1 MGCRLLSVS
10 VSSATV
16 SLFIPVLIMMAT
28 PGWPLHPICISKLAK
43 SSNAPER
50 CCGAPEQQEQHTNIA
65 VHGEKRSVQLAQIV
79 LFYKRMFVTKERSHN
94 DNSGPSRPGQSET
107 RRKPA
112 QQEHHSHVHDA
123 RNHQRSGD
131 AETLRHGKQPSLF
144 IEFDVLASVQDVK
157 ATHPQRDRGAQ

>member
-65 VHGEKRSVQLAQIV
+65 VHGEKRSVQPAQIIR
-79 LFYKRMFVTKERSHN
+79 LDQRMLVAQQGGHH
-94 DNSGPSRPGQSET
+94 DDSGPGGPWQ
-107 RRKPA
+107 
-112 QQEHHSHVHDA
+112 
-123 RNHQRSGD
+123 
-131 AETLRHGKQPSLF
+131 AE
-144 IEFDVLASVQDVK
+144 A
-157 ATHPQRDRGAQ
+157 